1 MFSLVYITSLYLLCI
16 TIVSFTGIYI
26 FRTNPHSKS
35 NQSYFAFSIASVIW
49 MLALYI
55 GGYFAPIGGEVI
67 DATKA
72 LFFFRI
78 AWATPGMM
86 IPSLFFFF
94 YFYPKPNRP
103 INPKLKYFVLI
114 LSASIF
120 FVALTPLIHRS
131 LIIEN
136 GVYTADD
143 FGKLYLP
150 YFLAFQLSLLGIFG
164 LAIHRVLHTKG
175 MERKKLL
182 IATIGFSFLDFIPL
196 TTNVLLPMF
205 GIYVFQNEAVVFTLF
220 FSIPTFY
227 SILRYR
233 FLDTKLVIS
242 KTLKR
247 ITALSAAFG
256 LGILIYKIFTIFVK
270 EVEFIYVYSIIFL
283 VVLLAYTQIR
293 KLFNSPKFHNFF
305 GITSVENFTQ
315 NIKDFQNK
323 NIVYSN
329 LRDFEKDLAKTFCQ
343 RLKISFARF
352 VLLNEINQKKYPA
365 LIQFFAHHKEI
376 LVTKEIQALR
386 ENDIRKNYDFYG
398 ELKELGEICLPLF
411 NPNRKLIG
419 FFVLGK
425 KQFDDVYTGEEI
437 EALEKSTAFLNL
449 KLTNTIFGNAL
460 NQEVQRKT
468 LSLQQQNRRIRELLT
483 QQADFI
489 SASAHE
495 LRTPLNIALLQ
506 IEMLENSIGE
516 SDKKEDVK
524 TALNA
529 MEKLHA
535 LVNKLFS
542 VQKYD
547 FNKAELRLQK
557 TDFGKFIEEIYKS
570 FLPLTKEKS
579 LRVKFENK
587 LQKTTWLQID
597 PLQIQQVFHNLL
609 SNAIKFTPAKGEVI
623 LRVEEVNNRVKACV
637 IDNGPGIPDKQKK
650 MVFEKFKGGVNS
662 KEGGIGLGLYICK
675 KILDLHKG
683 KIWVEDSPKS
693 GSNFCVE
700 LLK

>member
-1 MFSLVYITSLYLLCI
+1 VLPLIYITSLYLFCI
-16 TIVSFTGIYI
+16 ATVIATGIHVLRSNYKS
-26 FRTNPHSKS
+26 TS
-35 NQSYFAFSIASVIW
+35 NQAYFAFSIASVIW
-49 MLALYI
+49 MLALYV
-55 GGYFAPIGGEVI
+55 GGYFAPIGYSVI

-72 LFFFRI
+72 IFFFRI
-78 AWATPGMM
+78 AWATPGIML
-86 IPSLFFFF
+86 PALFLFFYNF
-94 YFYPKPNRP
+94 PKEIKPLSRK
-103 INPKLKYFVLI
+103 IKYLI
-114 LSASIF
+114 FTA
-120 FVALTPLIHRS
+120 ALAFIGVSLTSLIHKS

-136 GVYTADD
+136 GIYIADE

-150 YFLAFQLSLLGIFG
+150 YFIVFQGSLLGIFG
-164 LAIHRVLHTKG
+164 LALYKLHKTRG
-175 MERKKLL
+175 VERKKLL
-182 IATIGFSFLDFIPL
+182 LATIGFSFFEFFPL
-196 TTNVLLPMF
+196 ATNVLLPLF
-205 GIYVFQNEAVVFTLF
+205 GIYIFQNEAVVFTLF
-220 FSIPTFY
+220 FSTPTFY

-247 ITALSAAFG
+247 VTALSTAFG

-283 VVLLAYTQIR
+283 VALLAYSQIR
-293 KLFNSPKFHNFF
+293 NLFNSAKFHSFF
-305 GITSVENFTQ
+305 GITSVENFNQ
-315 NIKDFQNK
+315 NIKEFRDK
-323 NIVYSN
+323 NIIYSN

-352 VLLNEINQKKYPA
+352 VLLNEINQKKYAA
-365 LIQFFAHHKEI
+365 LMQYFRNHKEI

-386 ENDIRKNYDFYG
+386 EDDSRKNYDFYN
-398 ELKELGEICLPLF
+398 ELKELGEVCLPLF
-411 NPNRKLIG
+411 NPNKDLMG

-425 KQFDDVYTGEEI
+425 KQFDDIYSKEEI
-437 EALEKSTAFLNL
+437 EALEKSAAFLNL

-460 NQEVQRKT
+460 NKEVKRKT
-468 LSLQQQNRRIRELLT
+468 LSLQQQNRRIRELLS

-506 IEMLENSIGE
+506 IEMLENSFEEGDE
-516 SDKKEDVK
+516 KEDVK

-547 FNKAELRLQK
+547 FNKAELKLQK
-557 TDFGKFIEEIYKS
+557 MDFGKFLEEIYKN
-570 FLPLTKEKS
+570 FLPLTKEKP
-579 LRVKFENK
+579 LRMKFENK
-587 LQKTTWLQID
+587 LQKQTWLQID

-609 SNAIKFTPAKGEVI
+609 SNAIKFTPIKGEVI
-623 LRVEEVNNRVKACV
+623 LRVEEANNRIKVCIA
-637 IDNGPGIPDKQKK
+637 DNGLGIPDKQKK

-675 KILDLHKG
+675 KILELHKG
-683 KIWVEDSPKS
+683 KIWVEDTPQG
-693 GSNFCVE
+693 GSSFCVE